1 MFPTLLAAAGDTGS
15 SLDASSVIELVKSCM
30 GLFTEFPL
38 NILLTAAVAV
48 VGFKIFKKAKGAAK

>member
-1 MFPTLLAAAGDTGS
+1 MSALQTTDLLALT
-15 SLDASSVIELVKSCM
+15 KSMM
-30 GLFTEFPL
+30 GLFSEFPL